1 MCLNIAYMIRRK
13 EVKNANI
20 YPDCEALIESAAVKG
35 SDMANINKALLLAD
49 KEMYDDA
56 VACIRKINNIAS
68 FEWWKHMDD
77 GESEKYKVLFMGLI
91 TGRISESELS
101 INDVIEKLEGFHE
114 NDFILHIERVIY
126 LEK

>member
-1 MCLNIAYMIRRK
+1 AYMNKNFNMAEKYYYLLYRLNNNMCLNIAYMIRRK

-56 VACIRKINNIAS
+56 VACIRKINNTAS

-77 GESEKYKVLFMGLI
+77 GES
-91 TGRISESELS
+91 
-101 INDVIEKLEGFHE
+101 
-114 NDFILHIERVIY
+114 
-126 LEK
+126 

>member
-1 MCLNIAYMIRRK
+1 
-13 EVKNANI
+13 
-20 YPDCEALIESAAVKG
+20 
-35 SDMANINKALLLAD
+35 
-49 KEMYDDA
+49 
-56 VACIRKINNIAS
+56 
-68 FEWWKHMDD
+68 
-77 GESEKYKVLFMGLI
+77 MGLI